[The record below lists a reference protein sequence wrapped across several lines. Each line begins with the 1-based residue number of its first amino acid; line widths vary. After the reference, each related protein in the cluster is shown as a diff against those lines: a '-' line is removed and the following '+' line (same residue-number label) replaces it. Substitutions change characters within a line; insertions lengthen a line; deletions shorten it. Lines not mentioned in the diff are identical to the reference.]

1 MALEIVCCPQ
11 SLTVECY
18 LVPVT
23 LYPFFQQP
31 PLQIG
36 STDAQV
42 IAIQKLLAHW
52 NFYNGAIDGIF
63 SLELEQAL
71 KGFQRQV
78 FLPATGVVDALTWR
92 SLYTGAP
99 IDMPILQRGSQGD
112 AVLLLQKAL
121 QEAGQTAVVL
131 NGTFDQQ
138 TEAVVQAFQRRKGLV
153 VDGIVASCT
162 WLALSKSR
170 KGC

>member
-1 MALEIVCCPQ
+1 MLTPPSYSEC
-11 SLTVECY
+11 SLVS
-18 LVPVT
+18 VT
-23 LYPFFQQP
+23 LDPSFQQP

-36 STDAQV
+36 STDTQV

-52 NFYNGAIDGIF
+52 NVYDGAVDGIF
-63 SLELEQAL
+63 SAQLEQAL
-71 KGFQRQV
+71 KGFQRRV
-78 FLPATGVVDALTWR
+78 FLPETGVVDALTWR
-92 SLYTGAP
+92 SLYAGAP
-99 IDMPILQRGSQGD
+99 IEMPIVQRGSQGN

-121 QEAGQTAVVL
+121 QANGHTLVVL

-138 TEAVVQAFQRRKGLV
+138 TEAAVQAFQRRKGLV

-170 KGC
+170 QCC